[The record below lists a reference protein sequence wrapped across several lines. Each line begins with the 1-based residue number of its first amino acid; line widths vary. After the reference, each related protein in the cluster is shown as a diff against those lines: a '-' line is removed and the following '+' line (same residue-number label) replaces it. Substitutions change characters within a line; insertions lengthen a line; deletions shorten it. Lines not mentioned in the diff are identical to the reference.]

1 MYFKAAF
8 NLGKKYKGMSERKI
22 IDRADFV
29 IRDSGDRN
37 IVPYLVAL
45 DKLHVVF
52 GEEHNPSD
60 FGVSYLSEG
69 LGISL
74 DKSGIKE
81 ISPLEYFEIIEKAR
95 ERGLPVSSVPSWNNK
110 LDVDT
115 SDLTVSEMPIKKHD
129 FWLRNTMPA
138 SLRKEIEKLES
149 DDTPRTPIRNASRL
163 CYYIVSREDCRR
175 LSIRETLLKT
185 ISESKLILSSYYGE
199 AELKGDTDESI
210 RLSLDRLHRTSLAMG
225 HACVVISIRDEN
237 VLEDRKNLHEYAEIL
252 SERKKSLTVIESP
265 FYDEA
270 MVKALCMK
278 GLALT
283 LIQDPGYSKAD
294 AKKTIEDRII
304 FNNPYTKNKSSYVDE
319 WQEDYLSENAV
330 YNLGRLENEDP
341 FSDEVIPDYEGTI
354 YGEERMNYH
363 WPEDTLMSLPLLDRA
378 KDFIKGIISYSALL
392 EERKARGLKANHSP
406 ELVWLRKKSGNVE
419 RKLCTDIPSLSML
432 FIGDKGTGKE
442 TVARIFADMLSNR
455 GILMKEKDGKNI
467 LFLKKAHFI
476 AKGPMESAS
485 VIRETFNRA
494 LGGLVFIDWHE
505 ESLDEEKRDRDSLVL
520 DNLISLMEKFSGKL
534 CVILSI
540 GRNVYRDISARCPGL
555 LSSVPFSLHFPSY
568 SDEELWTIFSYYLE
582 RKGLNVEEG
591 VKEAVME
598 RFGEMRMEADFAYG
612 DSVMKLIQEG
622 DMRLTRRIVSSPHS
636 EEADV
641 ATFIPSDFSPSI
653 DGQD

>member
-8 NLGKKYKGMSERKI
+8 NLGTKFKGMSERKI
-22 IDRADFV
+22 IGRADYV
-29 IRDSGDRN
+29 VRDSGDTN

-52 GEEHNPSD
+52 GEEHTPFD
-60 FGVSYLSEG
+60 FGVSYLSEE

-81 ISPLEYFEIIEKAR
+81 ISPLEYYEIIEKAR
-95 ERGLPVSSVPSWNNK
+95 ERGLPVSSVPSWDNK

-115 SDLTVSEMPIKKHD
+115 SDLTVSEMPIKKRS
-129 FWLRNTMPA
+129 FWTENTMPA

-149 DDTPRTPIRNASRL
+149 DDTPTVPIRHASRL

-175 LSIRETLLKT
+175 FSIRETLLKT
-185 ISESKLILSSYYGE
+185 ISESNLILSSYYGE
-199 AELKGDTDESI
+199 AVLKGETDESI
-210 RLSLDRLHRTSLAMG
+210 KLSLDRLHRTSKAMG

-237 VLEDRKNLHEYAEIL
+237 VLEDRENLQKYADIL
-252 SERKKSLTVIESP
+252 SERKSSLTVIESP

-270 MVKALCMK
+270 MVKALFRK
-278 GLALT
+278 GLAIT

-294 AKKTIEDRII
+294 AKKKIEDGII
-304 FNNPYTKNKSSYVDE
+304 FNNPNKKNKSSYVDT
-319 WQEDYLSENAV
+319 WQDDYLSGNAV
-330 YNLGRLENEDP
+330 YNLGYLENVGP
-341 FSDEVIPDYEGTI
+341 FSEHVIPDYEGTI

-378 KDFIKGIISYSALL
+378 KDFIKGIFSYSALL

-419 RKLCTDIPSLSML
+419 RKLCTDIPSLTML

-485 VIRETFNRA
+485 VIRETFNSA

-505 ESLDEEKRDRDSLVL
+505 ESLDEDKRDRDALIL

-534 CVILSI
+534 AVILSI
-540 GRNVYRDISARCPGL
+540 GSNVYSDISARCPGL
-555 LSSVPFSLHFPSY
+555 FSSVPFTLRFPSY
-568 SDEELWTIFSYYLE
+568 SNEELWTIFSYLLE
-582 RKGLNVEEG
+582 KKGLKMEEG

-598 RFGEMRMEADFAYG
+598 RFGEMRKEADFANG
-612 DSVMKLIQEG
+612 DSVIKLIHEG
-622 DMRLTRRIVSSPHS
+622 DMRMTRRIVSSSPS
-636 EEADV
+636 EETDV

-653 DGQD
+653 DD